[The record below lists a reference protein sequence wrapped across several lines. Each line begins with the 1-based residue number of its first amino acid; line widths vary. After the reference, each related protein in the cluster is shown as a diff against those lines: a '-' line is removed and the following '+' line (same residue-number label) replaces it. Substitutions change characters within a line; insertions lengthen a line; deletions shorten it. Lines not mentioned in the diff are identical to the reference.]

1 MNIFVMLPV
10 IISMIG
16 LYFITIGLWEL
27 REGVNRKKYVTY
39 MFTGLV
45 LILIVATLFPSLL
58 MMFLN

>member
-1 MNIFVMLPV
+1 MNIFVLLPV

-27 REGVNRKKYVTY
+27 REGVDRKKYVTY

-45 LILIVATLFPSLL
+45 LLLIVATLFPSVL
-58 MMFLN
+58 MMFFS

>member
-45 LILIVATLFPSLL
+45 LLLFVATLFPSLL